1 MRRAHLAAV
10 LHHLAV
16 RLGGLEVQPPVRVQ
30 QLDLGQLDSRER
42 HGLAQ
47 FECAGAVMRERRRRD
62 RDGCAT
68 RQDRSKHM
76 SSSSAYFA
84 DANPSAHE
92 NSRNSSFGADTLR
105 YVRTEVKGSSSAF
118 GSMTVIRSSSM
129 PGDVNLMRSRTV
141 N

>member
-16 RLGGLEVQPPVRVQ
+16 RLGGLEVQPPVRIQ
-30 QLDLGQLDSRER
+30 QLDLGQLGSRER

-62 RDGCAT
+62 RHGCGT
-68 RQDRSKHM
+68 QQDRSKHM
-76 SSSSAYFA
+76 SSSYFA

-92 NSRNSSFGADTLR
+92 NSRNSSFGADTFR

-118 GSMTVIRSSSM
+118 GSVTVIRSSRM